1 MSNGSIGTIP
11 HPVSTALIMTARDLS
26 QQVVGCGAAAR
37 GRVVPGGL
45 ASSHYRFGRHRVL
58 HLPPLPA
65 LPEASSNPCLVKTVQ
80 RQELKTW
87 LRRKWRRKNV

>member
-65 LPEASSNPCLVKTVQ
+65 LPETVRLTRGWQ
-80 RQELKTW
+80 KRPRTSGTKDLAPA
-87 LRRKWRRKNV
+87 